1 MSIATHWGKGMVCKL
16 REKESKVFVKAKKR
30 AYGLLMA
37 DRKPVG

>member
-1 MSIATHWGKGMVCKL
+1 MVYKL
-16 REKESKVFVKAKKR
+16 WEKELKAFVKAKKR